1 MTYPTYQRTGLS
13 ATSRY
18 AGMISCVD
26 PICTSVC
33 TCIASLSMKGGN
45 LKWPNM
51 QQSAL
56 NQQRPPSQIPLLLAS
71 APSHSLHSSS
81 APPMPVSFSQRP
93 QQEALSLSVWP
104 YSMVVSSSSSQAFR
118 SSGRATPSA
127 QQLFVPMVVSE
138 WPWVLCFFPQP
149 GFFPPPQ
156 GINPFLQGSLSSS
169 WVGRSSPS

>member
-1 MTYPTYQRTGLS
+1 MTYPTYQRTVMS

-26 PICTSVC
+26 PMCTSVC

-56 NQQRPPSQIPLLLAS
+56 KQQRPPSQIPLLLAS

-93 QQEALSLSVWP
+93 EQEALSLSVWP
-104 YSMVVSSSSSQAFR
+104 YSMVVSSSSSQPFR
-118 SSGRATPSA
+118 SSGLATPFVHHLA
-127 QQLFVPMVVSE
+127 VPMGVSG
-138 WPWVLCFFPQP
+138 WPSVLCFCPQP
-149 GFFPPPQ
+149 GFLPPSPRTK
-156 GINPFLQGSLSSS
+156 PLLQDLLPSF
-169 WVGRSSPS
+169 WVGPSSL